1 MDDRAGE
8 RTEELNAKQVEEL
21 GADLTCLRDELR
33 GLLEASMDGARP
45 VDLDAPI
52 GRLSRMDAM
61 QQQSM
66 VQANRRAA
74 QQRLLQ
80 VEAAQRRFADDE
92 YGACL
97 ECGETV
103 GYARL
108 KAQPEAPFCLTC
120 QTQREAARGRG

>member
-1 MDDRAGE
+1 MDDLRPE
-8 RTEELNAKQVEEL
+8 QTEELSADLASLREEL
-21 GADLTCLRDELR
+21 RRLV
-33 GLLEASMDGARP
+33 EASSEGARP
-45 VDLDAPI
+45 VDLDQPI

-74 QQRLLQ
+74 QRRLQQ
-80 VEAAQRRFADDE
+80 VEAAQRRFAEDE

-97 ECGETV
+97 ECGEAV

-108 KAQPEAPFCLTC
+108 KVQPEAPFCVAC
-120 QTQREAARGRG
+120 QSRREAGGGRN

>member
-1 MDDRAGE
+1 VDDLTPEQA
-8 RTEELNAKQVEEL
+8 EELNTDLASLREEL
-21 GADLTCLRDELR
+21 RQLV
-33 GLLEASMDGARP
+33 EASSDGARP
-45 VDLDAPI
+45 VDLDQPI

-74 QQRLLQ
+74 QQRLQQ
-80 VEAAQRRFADDE
+80 VDSAQRRFAEDD

-97 ECGETV
+97 ECGEAV

-108 KAQPEAPFCLTC
+108 KVQPEAPLCVAC
-120 QTQREAARGRG
+120 QTRREARRGRG